1 MTSKPTVW
9 VVAATFV
16 LEASCS
22 RPLEFAVNLMGDIYE
37 LNPYAGPRYID
48 GQECLSITIQIT
60 SSSQTEALTAGMQR
74 LGVIAK
80 KYRLKLMAKSV
91 QCEPHPYFPDSDD
104 YVPSFKLLE
113 VDESGVV
120 PLILVSRDVIERIET
135 ALQSLGV
142 NNLVVDTGWQDPL
155 AKRVVNAV
163 EMAFYRQHEYIMF
176 MAYAPYSQQSEVLSL
191 SMMTPATLRE
201 IFNTL
206 IDTQHPA

>member
-1 MTSKPTVW
+1 MTSAPTVW
-9 VVAATFV
+9 VVAGTFE
-16 LEASCS
+16 LYHTYTK
-22 RPLEFAVNLMGDIYE
+22 PLEFATRLMSDFYA
-37 LNPYAGPRYID
+37 LTPFAGPRYID

-60 SSSQTEALTAGMQR
+60 SSCRAEALTAGIQR
-74 LGVIAK
+74 LESIAK

-113 VDESGVV
+113 VNEGGVV
-120 PLILVSRDVIERIET
+120 PLMLVGRDVIERIE
-135 ALQSLGV
+135 AAIQSLGV

-163 EMAFYRQHEYIMF
+163 QMVFYRQHEYIMF
-176 MAYAPYSQQSEVLSL
+176 MAYSPYYKQSEVLSI

-201 IFNTL
+201 VFNNL
-206 IDTQHPA
+206 IDIQHTT